1 MSIYD
6 DLSLDRSTAEDS
18 GPTRSLA
25 RMATLIDLYSAN
37 RWGTS
42 EEAMVDMIVDL
53 LHVADMLEDSSAL
66 TILDLAEIR
75 YEDELEA

>member
-1 MSIYD
+1 MSVYD
-6 DLSLDRSTAEDS
+6 DLSLSRPAAEDS

-25 RMATLIDLYSAN
+25 RMATLIDLYSAGSG
-37 RWGTS
+37 RTS

-53 LHVADMLEDSSAL
+53 LHVADMLEGSSAL
-66 TILDLAEIR
+66 TVLDLAEMH